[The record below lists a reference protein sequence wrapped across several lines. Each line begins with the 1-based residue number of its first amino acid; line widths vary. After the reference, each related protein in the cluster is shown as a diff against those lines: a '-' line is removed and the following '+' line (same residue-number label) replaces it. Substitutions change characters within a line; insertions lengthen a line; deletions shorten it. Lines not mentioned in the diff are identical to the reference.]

1 MKRLFIILLTLL
13 MVLMTITGCSKNNIS
28 ESTTPITPVETEPEP
43 IMPELEYTD
52 VTAMMY
58 GELLG
63 KKVETCGLP
72 QDSIFLEGDKVVGFD
87 YLCMGDVVGN
97 MTCYFEENG
106 ITSYTFGSQ
115 PFDNAETFE
124 NAFNVINDSIA
135 GGLGQNVAAST
146 FYGGSEDKDQM
157 ESLFNGGGI
166 IKAEYKTTD
175 VVVTV
180 TGCGVNNVA
189 TIVVECSAVKMEG

>member
-1 MKRLFIILLTLL
+1 MKRILFILLALL
-13 MVLMTITGCSKNNIS
+13 MVLALLAGCGQKNDS
-28 ESTTPITPVETEPEP
+28 ETTTPITPVETEPEP
-43 IMPELEYTD
+43 VMPEIEYID
-52 VTAMMY
+52 VTGMMF

-63 KKVETCGLP
+63 QNVETCGLP
-72 QDSIFLEGDKVVGFD
+72 QDNVFLTGDNVTGFD

-97 MTCYFEENG
+97 MTCYFDESG

-135 GGLGQNVAAST
+135 DGLGKEVAATT
-146 FYGGSEDKDQM
+146 FNGSSDKDQM
-157 ESLFNGGGI
+157 ESLFSGSGI
-166 IKAEYKTTD
+166 IKAEYKTAD

-189 TIVVECSAVKMEG
+189 TIVVECVAVRTEG

>member
-1 MKRLFIILLTLL
+1 MKRLFIILLVLV
-13 MVLMTITGCSKNNIS
+13 MVLATITGCSKNNVS

-43 IMPELEYTD
+43 VMPDLEYTY
-52 VTAMMY
+52 VTEMMY
-58 GELLG
+58 GALLG
-63 KKVETCGLP
+63 KTVETCGLP
-72 QDSIFLEGDKVVGFD
+72 QDNVFLEGDKVVGFD

-97 MTCYFEENG
+97 MTCYFDENG

-115 PFDNAETFE
+115 PFDNAEIFE
-124 NAFNVINDSIA
+124 NTFDVINDSIA
-135 GGLGQNVAAST
+135 GGLGLDVAAST
-146 FYGGSEDKDQM
+146 FYGGSDDQDQM

-166 IKAEYKTTD
+166 IKAEYETAD

-189 TIVVECSAVKMEG
+189 TIVVECAAVRTEG